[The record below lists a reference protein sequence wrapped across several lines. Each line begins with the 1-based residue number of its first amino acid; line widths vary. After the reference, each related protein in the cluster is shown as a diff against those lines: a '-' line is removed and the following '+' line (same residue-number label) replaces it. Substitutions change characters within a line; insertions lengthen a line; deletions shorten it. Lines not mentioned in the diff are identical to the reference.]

1 MENNETIEI
10 KENDKFLLCEC
21 SCEILLV
28 QKDDDGI
35 NLSIYSKGNFIS
47 KPNIF
52 QRLKYCWYHLTTG
65 EQFYDQFILSKQ
77 KARELSEW
85 LLNNSN

>member
-1 MENNETIEI
+1 MQN
-10 KENDKFLLCEC
+10 KEDKERDKFLLCEC

-28 QKDDDGI
+28 TKDDDDI
-35 NLSIYSKGNFIS
+35 NFSIYSKGNFRN

-65 EQFYDQFILSKQ
+65 EQFDDQIVLSNQ

-85 LLNNSN
+85 LLNNLN